1 MILFP
6 SLTIYS
12 IVKRYASKENTA
24 NILLLII
31 FLYTQSYFTAF
42 NFTMNSRPII
52 VFYFGWRILEN
63 SLAFQL
69 SSLASLKRKNWKLP
83 STKKRAIS
91 KTSINGAISFNFKI
105 VYMWNKNCKNKSSK
119 TKIVVSFTYSS
130 FTFIFTLIFHFHSWY
145 SRDFNYKTYRNLIIS
160 ALVVTT
166 MTTFSI
172 YLLQLMTN
180 NDSLTR

>member
-1 MILFP
+1 MLVRKILQIYYFYLYFSIL
-6 SLTIYS
+6 SLIS
-12 IVKRYASKENTA
+12 
-24 NILLLII
+24 LPL
-31 FLYTQSYFTAF
+31 
-42 NFTMNSRPII
+42 NSRPII

-83 STKKRAIS
+83 SAKKRAIS

-105 VYMWNKNCKNKSSK
+105 VYMWNKNCKTKSSK

-172 YLLQLMTN
+172 YLLHLMTN